1 MLAEQLKTIGVPFY
15 AARYWLELWDLGN
28 RPVSFGGFEALLRP
42 PVDDDDVG
50 AVRSPC
56 APELA
61 LIAAVGDLRVIG
73 GRFGSWTDR
82 WSLSL
87 DGWRGYDIDGA
98 PPDSVVTAIERAYP
112 LPTTFRE
119 AHDEYAYWAWRAFM
133 ITMVD
138 AEDGAE
144 GLDALLEPELDL
156 VCQVRVERIRR
167 LLVSDVVECSIEDVL
182 TKQRMYAFVD
192 GRDYK
197 LEASMM
203 RDLGRLKQV
212 AARPAPSIA
221 TEGMIA
227 QLIVKVSEAGMIQP
241 VVEPPTPKP
250 VKGRAK
256 KARAKKG
263 HAKKGRKRTGC
274 RTPGVIE
281 ALLRTPRPTDHAI
294 ARKFRVATTTV
305 GNARRRLIEEGK
317 VDPMAPA
324 FVERRNVPNGYLM
337 DPRGKSP
344 TKPRRKAVAKPAS
357 DVVEQS
363 AEAGTKV
370 AAERASLISGRILAR
385 KKGKRSSSL
394 PVVNEG
400 QLSLLSGLDPTPS
413 RL

>member
-1 MLAEQLKTIGVPFY
+1 MLAEQLKTIGMPFY
-15 AARYWLELWDLGN
+15 APRYWLELWDLGN

-50 AVRSPC
+50 AIRSPC

-61 LIAAVGDLRVIG
+61 LIAAVGDLRVVG

-98 PPDSVVTAIERAYP
+98 PPASVVTAIERAYP

-119 AHDEYAYWAWRAFM
+119 SHDEYAYWAWRAFM

-203 RDLGRLKQV
+203 RDLGRLQRA
-212 AARPAPSIA
+212 AARPASSIVP
-221 TEGMIA
+221 EVVIV
-227 QLIVKVSEAGMIQP
+227 QEFVKVP
-241 VVEPPTPKP
+241 VVVETPAPKP
-250 VKGRAK
+250 AKGDA
-256 KARAKKG
+256 A
-263 HAKKGRKRTGC
+263 KGRKRTGC

-294 ARKFRVATTTV
+294 AKEFGVVATTV
-305 GNARRRLIEEGK
+305 GNAHRRLIEEGK
-317 VDPMAPA
+317 LDPDAPA
-324 FVERRNVPNGYLM
+324 LATRSNVPQPYWIN
-337 DPRGKSP
+337 PRGRSAIR
-344 TKPRRKAVAKPAS
+344 PRRKAVAKAIGDGKASPSGPAPVTTTRS
-357 DVVEQS
+357 PAVPSPSEVVASPLAPRASQGRV
-363 AEAGTKV
+363 AKTV
-370 AAERASLISGRILAR
+370 AA
-385 KKGKRSSSL
+385 
-394 PVVNEG
+394 
-400 QLSLLSGLDPTPS
+400 QPS
-413 RL
+413 PSVRDV